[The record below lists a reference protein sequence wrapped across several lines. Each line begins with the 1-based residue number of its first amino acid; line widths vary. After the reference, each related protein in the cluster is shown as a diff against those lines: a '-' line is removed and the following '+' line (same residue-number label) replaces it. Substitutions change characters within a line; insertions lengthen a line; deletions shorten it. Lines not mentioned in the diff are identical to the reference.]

1 MAKIKVGKC
10 YIAKLS
16 KGEAPIRIE
25 SVHEDGGWV
34 ARTLLTSRITR
45 IKTAEQIVRECEESE
60 LEEYTNRSN
69 ERVARS
75 SEETPTE
82 PETTETVDI
91 SEPEEPSEEIAE
103 TQAEDIAPEEAES
116 TDDIY
121 ELLRRKPK
129 TKMTLLDAA
138 HRVLSEFGDELSA
151 TDIVKAA
158 IEKGYWQ
165 TEGKTPGNTLN
176 AAITRDIKAK
186 GEESRFAKG
195 TRGRFTAR
203 S

>member
-45 IKTAEQIVRECEESE
+45 IKTAEQIVRVCEESE

-69 ERVARS
+69 ERVARPN
-75 SEETPTE
+75 EETVSPEPVEVTE
-82 PETTETVDI
+82 MTEQEETV
-91 SEPEEPSEEIAE
+91 E
-103 TQAEDIAPEEAES
+103 TPAEDITPEEEES

-121 ELLRRKPK
+121 VLLRRKPK

-138 HRVLSEFGDELSA
+138 HRVLTEFGDELSA